1 MKNHRAEGYCRTLEC
16 EGVEEDSGDRLN
28 FNSATGSC
36 LYSLRVST
44 YFKNKKKTQK
54 EQHNDRKQVHASWCV
69 CVWGGRVSHKFCQA
83 VSHSVSLSWVTGDS
97 ESTKRHK

>member
-28 FNSATGSC
+28 FNTATGLC

-44 YFKNKKKTQK
+44 YFKNKKTPKKNNTMTG
-54 EQHNDRKQVHASWCV
+54 NRFMLLGV
-69 CVWGGRVSHKFCQA
+69 CVFGGGGVCLTSFAKQYHTL
-83 VSHSVSLSWVTGDS
+83 SLSHG
-97 ESTKRHK
+97 